1 MAPALDFPPLLKVWR
16 NRTELYQQAGALF
29 IELSKRAISAKGFFT
44 VALSGGATPRGLYLS
59 LANPVIQ
66 KQVSWD
72 KIHFFW
78 GDERFVPKD
87 HPDSNSGWVKKN
99 FFSKIA
105 VPESNIHPIE
115 TDGVSPQEAAMAY
128 EKRLK
133 IFFTGGGFPGF
144 DLVFL
149 GLGEDGHTASLFP
162 GLPEVEEQVRWV
174 VAPDVKK
181 GEAARITLTLP
192 VFNSADQIVF
202 LVAGQEKAAVL
213 KAVFDPRKKEN
224 YPAGRVQPI
233 QGSLLF
239 YVDQAAIGQLYGKNV
254 R

>member
-1 MAPALDFPPLLKVWR
+1 MLKVWR

-29 IELSKRAISAKGFFT
+29 IQLSKRAISVKGRFT
-44 VALSGGATPRGLYLS
+44 VALSGGATPQGLYLS
-59 LANPVIQ
+59 LADPVIQ
-66 KQVSWD
+66 KQFSWE

-99 FFSKIA
+99 FFSKIT

-115 TDGVSPQEAAMAY
+115 TDGYTPQEAARVY

-133 IFFTGGGFPGF
+133 TFFPGGDFPRF
-144 DLVFL
+144 DLIFL

-162 GLPEVEEQVRWV
+162 GLPELEEQVKWV
-174 VAPDVKK
+174 VAPYVKK
-181 GEAARITLTLP
+181 DKAARITLTLP

-202 LVAGQEKAAVL
+202 LVAGQEKAPVL
-213 KAVFDPRKKEN
+213 KAVFDPQKKEN
-224 YPAGRVQPI
+224 YPAQRIQPI
-233 QGSLLF
+233 RGSLSF
-239 YVDQAAIGQLYGKNV
+239 YVDQAAAGQLPGKNV